1 MQQLAR
7 FPVFLFVPLFVRR
20 LMPVRAAAV
29 LLAGCVAAASHAA
42 PAAMQSATKL
52 AFGDAGTLF
61 VADWKGA
68 RIYALPVAAPAK
80 AAGKTFNLMD
90 VQAPIAKALGVA
102 PSALRFEDLAVQPDS
117 ELAFVALTVRGA
129 KGKSSPAIVSID
141 ASGKVARLDLA
152 KAVSSASS
160 AAITDAPSADLAFW
174 RDLPAQ
180 TLTVT
185 DMRFHQNKLY
195 VAGLSNRS
203 FASTLRVYDY
213 PFSGKARATTVEMY
227 HPVHNEIET
236 RAPIRSMAVMTIAG
250 EPSLLAAYTCTP
262 LVIIPLKDLKDG
274 AHIVAKTVGEMGWG
288 SAPNGLVTFRQ
299 GEVEYALLANS
310 SRSAD
315 LMTAS
320 DLGAAAGAPGVTTP
334 IDWPAKPYLG
344 VKGMMTPL
352 APVMRIDNLNAGLL
366 LALRRE
372 DAGGNMQL
380 VSIPKGAYLRLS
392 DFVNEYDFPDYK
404 YPDGDKF
411 RDFHKYA
418 RGLEGYPELV
428 R

>member
-1 MQQLAR
+1 MHFRILA
-7 FPVFLFVPLFVRR
+7 
-20 LMPVRAAAV
+20 A
-29 LLAGCVAAASHAA
+29 CVAAVCAAAAPTSAHAA
-42 PAAMQSATKL
+42 PAMQSAAKL
-52 AFGDAGTLF
+52 TFGDAHTLF

-80 AAGKTFNLMD
+80 AAGKPFNLMD

-129 KGKSSPAIVSID
+129 KGKSTPAIVSID
-141 ASGKVARLDLA
+141 AAGKVTRLDLA
-152 KAVSSASS
+152 KATSAAAS
-160 AAITDAPSADLAFW
+160 AAIADAPSADVNFW

-213 PFSGKARATTVEMY
+213 PFSGKAQATTVEMY
-227 HPVHNEIET
+227 HPVHNQVET
-236 RAPIRSMAVMTIAG
+236 RAPIRSMAVMTIGG

-262 LVIIPLKDLKDG
+262 LVVIPLKDLKDG

-288 SAPNGLVTFRQ
+288 SAPNGLVTYKQ
-299 GEVEYALLANS
+299 GEAEVALLVNS

-315 LMTAS
+315 LLSEA
-320 DLGAAAGAPGVTTP
+320 DLNAAAAAPGLNTP
-334 IDWPAKPYLG
+334 IEWPAKPYLG
-344 VKGMMTPL
+344 VKGLMTPMSAAL
-352 APVMRIDNLNAGLL
+352 RVDNLNPQLL

-372 DAGGNMQL
+372 DATGQMQL
-380 VSIPKGAYLRLS
+380 VSILKGAHLRLS
-392 DFVNEYDFPDYK
+392 DFVNEYDFPDYR
-404 YPDGDKF
+404 YPEGDKF

-418 RGLEGYPELV
+418 RGLEGYPEQAK
-428 R
+428 

>member
-1 MQQLAR
+1 MLSLAR
-7 FPVFLFVPLFVRR
+7 IPSYI
-20 LMPVRAAAV
+20 PVRLSAVIFAMVLAAH
-29 LLAGCVAAASHAA
+29 GQAA
-42 PAAMQSATKL
+42 PATAMQSATKL
-52 AFGDAGTLF
+52 TFGEPGTLF

-68 RIYALPVAAPAK
+68 RIYALPVATPSA
-80 AAGKTFNLMD
+80 AAGKPFNLMD
-90 VQAPIAKALGVA
+90 VQAPIAKLLGVA
-102 PSALRFEDLAVQPDS
+102 PTALRFEDMAVQPGS
-117 ELAFVALTVRGA
+117 EIAYVALTVKGA

-141 ASGKVARLDLA
+141 ATGHIVKIDLR
-152 KAVSSASS
+152 KAGSS
-160 AAITDAPSADLAFW
+160 AAIADAPTADVAFW

-185 DMRFHQNKLY
+185 DMRFYQNKLY

-213 PFSGKARATTVEMY
+213 PFSGKSAATTVEMY
-227 HPVHNEIET
+227 HPVHNEVET
-236 RAPIRSMAVMTIAG
+236 RAPIRSMAIMTIGG
-250 EPSLLAAYTCTP
+250 EPTLVAAYTCTP
-262 LVIIPLKDLKDG
+262 LVTIPLKDLKDG
-274 AHIVAKTVGEMGWG
+274 AHIAAKTIGEMGWG
-288 SAPNGLVTFRQ
+288 SAPNSLVTFKL
-299 GEVEYALLANS
+299 GDVDYALLANS

-315 LMTAS
+315 LLTLP
-320 DLGAAAGAPGVTTP
+320 DLNAGVAAPGLTTP

-344 VKGMMTPL
+344 VKATMTPL
-352 APVMRIDNLNAGLL
+352 SAVMRLDNLNPQLL

-392 DFVNEYDFPDYK
+392 DFVNEYDFPGYT
-404 YPDGDKF
+404 YPEGDKF

-418 RGLEGYPELV
+418 RGLEGYPELA